1 MQFSVYV
8 IYELLIRAQEF
19 DPGIGDY
26 QSYKKINGGIS
37 VITTRGSLDIPAYL
51 LGKQFNNPSLVNQK
65 DILDLLGTYKPK
77 HRF

>member
-8 IYELLIRAQEF
+8 IYELLIRVQEF

-37 VITTRGSLDIPAYL
+37 VTTTGGSLDISTYL
-51 LGKQFNNPSLVNQK
+51 LDKQFNNPALVSQD
-65 DILDLLGTYKPK
+65 DILVLLGTYKPK